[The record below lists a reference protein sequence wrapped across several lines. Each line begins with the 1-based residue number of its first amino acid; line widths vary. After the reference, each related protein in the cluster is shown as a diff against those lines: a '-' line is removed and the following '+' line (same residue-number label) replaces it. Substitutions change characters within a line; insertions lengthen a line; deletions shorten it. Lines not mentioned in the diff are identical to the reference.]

1 MMNVQYLEKLAH
13 LAIVKGVNLQP
24 NQPLNIRACGDPQ
37 HQMLVDLCILEAKK
51 LGCPKVTLDIR
62 DTNEE
67 RMLFQPENKALLD
80 QRIETLAK
88 QYEEAAAKGAAF
100 LSIVGEDPN
109 AFEDVDPKVIVDRN
123 LRLNKLSPNFRKGLD
138 TGLLSWS
145 IIAAPSAGWAKKV
158 YPDLTKEQ
166 AIDALWADIFT
177 ISRIDDRDPKD
188 NWNQHGQMLKA
199 RMNKLNALGLV
210 RFHYLSKNGTDLWID
225 LPEHAIF
232 VGGSTTLQNGLEI
245 FCNIP
250 TEELFSVPLKTGV
263 NGQLEAMMPLNY
275 NGQII
280 DEFGFTFKEGK
291 VVDFHAKKGKDVL
304 EAMLKSCKNADYLGE
319 IALVDKSSPIRMA
332 NRIFYNTLFDE
343 NAACHFALGQSY
355 AECVPGSE
363 NWDEEQQEEHGLNQ
377 AQIHVDFMV
386 GADDLLIEGYQPDGT
401 KIIVFENGSF
411 TSEFDA

>member
-1 MMNVQYLEKLAH
+1 MNLQYLEKFAH

-24 NQPLNIRACGDPQ
+24 NQPLNIRATGDPQ
-37 HQMLVDLCILEAKK
+37 HKLLIDLCVQEAKK
-51 LGCPKVTLDIR
+51 LGCPQITFDIR
-62 DTNEE
+62 DVQEE
-67 RMLFQPENKALLD
+67 LELFQPENKDRLD
-80 QRIETLAK
+80 QRIYTLAK
-88 QYEEAAAKGAAF
+88 QYEKAAAQGAAF

-109 AFEDVDPKVIVDRN
+109 AFESVDPKVIVDRN
-123 LRLNKLSPNFRKGLD
+123 LRLNKQSPNYRKGLD
-138 TGLLSWS
+138 TGVLSWS
-145 IIAAPSAGWAKKV
+145 ILAAPSAGWAKKV
-158 YPDLTKEQ
+158 YPNLSEED
-166 AIDALWADIFT
+166 AIEALWSDIFA
-177 ISRIDDRDPKD
+177 ISRIDNQDPEE
-188 NWNQHGQMLKA
+188 NWLQHGATLKN
-199 RMNKLNALGLV
+199 RMNKLNALELV

-225 LPEHAIF
+225 LPENAIF
-232 VGGSTTLQNGLEI
+232 VGGSTMLQNGVEV

-275 NGQII
+275 NGQLIE
-280 DEFGFTFKEGK
+280 DFGFTFKEGK
-291 VVDFHAKKGKDVL
+291 VVDFHAKKGKEVL
-304 EAMLKSCKNADYLGE
+304 QAMLDSCENADYLGE
-319 IALVDKSSPIRMA
+319 IALVDKTSPIRQA

-363 NWDEEQQEEHGLNQ
+363 NWDAQKQEAHGLNQ

-386 GADDLLIEGYQPDGT
+386 GADDLLIEGYKKDGT

>member
-1 MMNVQYLEKLAH
+1 M
-13 LAIVKGVNLQP
+13 
-24 NQPLNIRACGDPQ
+24 
-37 HQMLVDLCILEAKK
+37 
-51 LGCPKVTLDIR
+51 
-62 DTNEE
+62 
-67 RMLFQPENKALLD
+67 
-80 QRIETLAK
+80 
-88 QYEEAAAKGAAF
+88 
-100 LSIVGEDPN
+100 
-109 AFEDVDPKVIVDRN
+109 DRN

-280 DEFGFTFKEGK
+280 DEFGFTFKGGK

>member
-1 MMNVQYLEKLAH
+1 M
-13 LAIVKGVNLQP
+13 
-24 NQPLNIRACGDPQ
+24 
-37 HQMLVDLCILEAKK
+37 
-51 LGCPKVTLDIR
+51 DIR
-62 DTNEE
+62 DANEE

-280 DEFGFTFKEGK
+280 E
-291 VVDFHAKKGKDVL
+291 
-304 EAMLKSCKNADYLGE
+304 
-319 IALVDKSSPIRMA
+319 
-332 NRIFYNTLFDE
+332 
-343 NAACHFALGQSY
+343 
-355 AECVPGSE
+355 
-363 NWDEEQQEEHGLNQ
+363 
-377 AQIHVDFMV
+377 
-386 GADDLLIEGYQPDGT
+386 
-401 KIIVFENGSF
+401 
-411 TSEFDA
+411 

>member
-37 HQMLVDLCILEAKK
+37 HQMLIDLCILEAKK

-62 DTNEE
+62 DANEE

-343 NAACHFALGQSY
+343 NASCHLAIGQAYPS
-355 AECVPGSE
+355 CI
-363 NWDEEQQEEHGLNQ
+363 EEGDTFNKQQMEEAGMNDSLV
-377 AQIHVDFMV
+377 HVDFMF
-386 GADDLLIEGYQPDGT
+386 GT
-401 KIIVFENGSF
+401 KDLDITGIDSYGREEKIFKNGNWAF
-411 TSEFDA
+411 